1 MQVGSVLFVR
11 VKLFALSGK
20 HSGWIPLDLMA
31 VVDLWAMEHFGEA
44 VGIGGECVGRPGA
57 QEARLARGDVSESAG
72 VS

>member
-1 MQVGSVLFVR
+1 MPVVFL
-11 VKLFALSGK
+11 
-20 HSGWIPLDLMA
+20 
-31 VVDLWAMEHFGEA
+31 VDLWVVEHFGEA